1 MKSSISIG
9 NESKPTN
16 NFYFENLVQAKGF
29 IVSISYELEFH
40 QKQTLKYAIQ
50 AGECLYKI
58 QELCLINNKKFNEFL
73 IECNIKWSKSYVQFL
88 ISLYNFS
95 KDYPKICKISLSLYF
110 IKNNFKKIKLAIW
123 SSKTEKDFWKAL

>member
-9 NESKPTN
+9 NESNPTN
-16 NFYFENLVQAKGF
+16 NINFENLVQAKRV
-29 IVSISYELEFH
+29 IVSISNELEFH

-58 QELCLINNKKFNEFL
+58 QELCLINSKKFKEFL

-88 ISLYNFS
+88 ISLYNFT
-95 KDYPKICKISLSLYF
+95 KFYPKICKISLSLHF
-110 IKNNFKKIKLAIW
+110 MKTNFKKIKLAII
-123 SSKTEKDFWKAL
+123 SSNTERNFWKAL